1 MSKASLT
8 KNPAEVAEMFNR
20 VARKYDLTNDVLALG
35 FTYSWRK
42 KTAKEL
48 NPKYGELILDVAAG
62 TGTSSHAFT
71 KSGAKI
77 ISCDFSMG
85 MLTEGKKR
93 YSKLNFTAADA
104 LKLPFADNTFD
115 SVTISF
121 GIRNVN
127 NVKQALSEMS
137 RVTKSGGK
145 LVICEFSTPVIPV
158 FKFIYMEY
166 LMKTL
171 PNIAKKTSSNPDAYE
186 YLAESIR
193 AWPKQD
199 EFASQIAQSNWDDVK
214 WKNLTGG
221 IVSIHTAK
229 KR

>member
-62 TGTSSHAFT
+62 TGTSSNAFT

-145 LVICEFSTPVIPV
+145 IVICEFSTPVIPV
-158 FKFIYMEY
+158 FKFISGPLGPKAVKSFSVKFNFGSINGKFTYTFSGF
-166 LMKTL
+166 LV
-171 PNIAKKTSSNPDAYE
+171 KK
-186 YLAESIR
+186 I
-193 AWPKQD
+193 
-199 EFASQIAQSNWDDVK
+199 FACDV
-214 WKNLTGG
+214 
-221 IVSIHTAK
+221 
-229 KR
+229 